1 MIRDSKKLEGVL
13 GSAYELGLLKQSFP
27 GILGGA
33 KAFEFVLVG
42 GQTQVSIERLCSPR
56 GLNNRFNRR
65 RAGAREGSVVKKQSN
80 LDHRSLTFQS
90 P

>member
-13 GSAYELGLLKQSFP
+13 RSAYELSLLKQSFP

-42 GQTQVSIERLCSPR
+42 GQSQVSIERFCSSR
-56 GLNNRFNRR
+56 GLNTRCPATSTPEWQAPDWWSR
-65 RAGAREGSVVKKQSN
+65 SN
-80 LDHRSLTFQS
+80 A
-90 P
+90 